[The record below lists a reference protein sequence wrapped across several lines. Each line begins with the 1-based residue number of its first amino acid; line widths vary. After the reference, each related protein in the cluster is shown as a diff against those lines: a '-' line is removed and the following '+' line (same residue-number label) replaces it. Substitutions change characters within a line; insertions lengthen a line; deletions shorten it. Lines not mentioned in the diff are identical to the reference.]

1 MNLKNIFLTLAA
13 SIAALSL
20 SSFSFVTDE
29 DMYNAG
35 YTEDELDYLKED
47 FIFGDTVFVS
57 LDSCNATI
65 RVPDGFQ
72 FIDAEQANHLF
83 SEYWG
88 NPYDPEMLGALIPR
102 DNEAFY
108 QVNVAYSI
116 YFTDCGYI
124 SDDDA
129 TSIDYDDLLASLKE
143 SNAEANKER
152 DPEQQL
158 NITGWATEPKYI
170 KGSHTLI
177 WGLTCRNYSGHDIVN
192 YDIRI
197 LGRYGIL
204 SVNAVV
210 SPEDLPEVQEKEAL
224 IIKSF
229 TFKKGYRY
237 KDYDPDTDISSDL
250 TIGSL
255 VAGTILAKTGVL
267 AKIGAFLL
275 KFWKL
280 IIIAIAAIGGLI
292 VKLFKGKKDK
302 KEEKEAQQAIDS
314 TDSSTPKIEG

>member
-29 DMYNAG
+29 AMYNAG

-83 SEYWG
+83 ADYWG
-88 NPYDPEMLGALIPR
+88 NPYDPDMLGALIPR

-116 YFTDCGYI
+116 SFPDCGYI

-152 DPEQQL
+152 DPEQRL
-158 NITGWATEPKYI
+158 TLTGWAAKPKYI

-177 WGLTCRNYSGHDIVN
+177 WGRTYKNYTDDDVVN

-197 LGRYGIL
+197 LGRYGSL

-229 TFKKGYRY
+229 TFKKGYKY
-237 KDYDPDTDISSDL
+237 TDYDPDTDISSDL

-280 IIIAIAAIGGLI
+280 IIVAIAAIGGLI

>member
-20 SSFSFVTDE
+20 SSFSSVSDE
-29 DMYNAG
+29 AMYNAG
-35 YTEDELDYLKED
+35 YTEDELEYLKED
-47 FIFGDTVFVS
+47 VIFGETGIVS

-65 RVPDGFQ
+65 HVPNGFQ
-72 FIDAEQANHLF
+72 FIDAEQANYLF

-108 QVNVAYSI
+108 QVSVAYSI
-116 YFTDCGYI
+116 SFTDCGYI

-143 SNAEANKER
+143 SNAESNKER
-152 DPEQQL
+152 VPEQRL
-158 NITGWATEPKYI
+158 TLIGWAAKPKYI

-177 WGLTCRNYSGHDIVN
+177 WGRTYKNYTGDDVVN

-197 LGRYGIL
+197 LGRYGSL

-224 IIKSF
+224 VIKSF
-229 TFKKGYRY
+229 NFKKGYKY
-237 KDYDPDTDISSDL
+237 TDYDPDTDISSDL

-280 IIIAIAAIGGLI
+280 IIVAIAAIGGLI

-302 KEEKEAQQAIDS
+302 KEEKEAQQVIDS
-314 TDSSTPKIEG
+314 TNSSTPKIEG